1 MRRGFA
7 DLNSR
12 HEAAPIAFQADKGG
26 GERTRFREELL
37 AILALEAALHHH
49 DRGLVRTG
57 RFDRDARRVLGL
69 ERFKFLLRVVQLA
82 LHRRDAAVAKN
93 GHCPAILFSWSQPG
107 DTR

>member
-7 DLNSR
+7 DPISR

-26 GERTRFREELL
+26 GERTRFREELP

-57 RFDRDARRVLGL
+57 RFDGSRGPGGLATNGSAAMAADPGARGRGL
-69 ERFKFLLRVVQLA
+69 CQDRPQ
-82 LHRRDAAVAKN
+82 
-93 GHCPAILFSWSQPG
+93 
-107 DTR
+107 